1 MPGHQRP
8 ASMPSS
14 PKIKRRTGPVSR
26 AQDRKRGTTLKDV
39 AEHLGLAPATVSTV
53 LNGDGGASVGIAVET
68 QRRIREAAQL
78 LGYRPSYLARALR
91 TRRTFSIGVMV
102 PEISQGYNVTV
113 LRGVEDHLVK
123 AGYFYSVVSHHL
135 RPEMVEEYAHV
146 LVDRASDGL
155 IVVSAPWS
163 TPLRIPVATVSCHHA
178 VKGTVRILLDHHHAA
193 DLALRHLADLGH
205 RRIAFIQGTAGVP
218 DTDVRWAAI
227 REVAARMGIAVA
239 PRLVVQLPA
248 DRPATPQLGHE
259 VTRRLLEGGETFTAL
274 FAFNDVTAIGAIHA
288 LKEAGLRVPEDVS
301 VLGFDDIDNATY
313 LGPGLTTI
321 RQPLEEMGRMAAE
334 AVLSR
339 IGGTADWT
347 AVAARTVV
355 KPELVIRETT
365 AVVNEAAHRR
375 G

>member
-1 MPGHQRP
+1 
-8 ASMPSS
+8 MPSS
-14 PKIKRRTGPVSR
+14 PNPKRKTGPS
-26 AQDRKRGTTLKDV
+26 AKHLERKRGTTLKDV
-39 AEHLGLAPATVSTV
+39 AQHLGLAPATVSTV

-68 QRRIREAAQL
+68 QKRIREAAQL

-91 TRRTFSIGVMV
+91 TRRSYSVGVMV
-102 PEISQGYNVTV
+102 PEISTGYNVSV
-113 LRGVEDHLVK
+113 LRGVEDFLVK

-135 RPEMVEEYAHV
+135 NPEMVDQYAHV

-163 TPLRIPVATVSCHHA
+163 LSLRIPVATISCHHS

-205 RRIAFIQGTAGVP
+205 RKVAFIQGTAGVP
-218 DTDVRWAAI
+218 DTEVRWAAI
-227 REVAARMGIAVA
+227 KEVAAKMGIVIS
-239 PRLVVQLPA
+239 PKLVVQLPA
-248 DRPATPQLGHE
+248 DQPATPPIGHQ
-259 VTRRLLEGGETFTAL
+259 VTKRLLETGEPFTAL
-274 FAFNDVTAIGAIHA
+274 FAFNDVSAVGAIHA

-301 VLGFDDIDNATY
+301 VLGFDDIESSTY

-339 IGGTADWT
+339 IGSSGDWT
-347 AVAARTVV
+347 SVAARTVL

-365 AVVNEAAHRR
+365 AAVNEAVLRR
-375 G
+375 GA

>member
-1 MPGHQRP
+1 
-8 ASMPSS
+8 MPS
-14 PKIKRRTGPVSR
+14 PPNPKRRTGSPR
-26 AQDRKRGTTLKDV
+26 PQDRSRGVTLKDV
-39 AEHLGLAPATVSTV
+39 AGHLGLAPATVSTV
-53 LNGDGGASVGIAVET
+53 LNGDGGASVGIAVDT

-91 TRRTFSIGVMV
+91 TKRSYSIGVMV

-113 LRGVEDHLVK
+113 LRGIEDHLVK

-135 RPEMVEEYAHV
+135 QPDLVEEYAHV

-155 IVVSAPWS
+155 IVVSAPWALS
-163 TPLRIPVATVSCHHA
+163 LRVPVATISCHHA

-227 REVAARMGIAVA
+227 REVAAKMGIAVTA
-239 PRLVVQLPA
+239 RLVVQLPG
-248 DRPATPQLGHE
+248 DKPATPQIGHE
-259 VTRRLLEGGETFTAL
+259 VTRRLLETGEPFTAL

-288 LKEAGLRVPEDVS
+288 LGEAGLRVPQDVS
-301 VLGFDDIDNATY
+301 VLGFDDIESSTY

-334 AVLSR
+334 SVLARMS
-339 IGGTADWT
+339 GGDWA

-365 AVVNEAAHRR
+365 GAVSERRR